1 MTRPSP
7 RSARCRL
14 TVASAVAPY
23 LTGRGPLRC
32 AVGPVDRLADVPAAP
47 GALMTCSPRPRT
59 GGGGQ

>member
-14 TVASAVAPY
+14 TVASAVAP
-23 LTGRGPLRC
+23 RGPLRC